1 MIRLGSLEN
10 KQGRCHSD
18 TASSLRQPLNSW
30 WPRSSPPP
38 LAIHHQAVGIT
49 TGDSRPLVR
58 CAVSQVS
65 GMNYQTESSLDDKV
79 CLCAV

>member
-38 LAIHHQAVGIT
+38 SQFTIKRSVSPQGIL
-49 TGDSRPLVR
+49 DRSFDVP
-58 CAVSQVS
+58 
-65 GMNYQTESSLDDKV
+65 SLRYRV
-79 CLCAV
+79 